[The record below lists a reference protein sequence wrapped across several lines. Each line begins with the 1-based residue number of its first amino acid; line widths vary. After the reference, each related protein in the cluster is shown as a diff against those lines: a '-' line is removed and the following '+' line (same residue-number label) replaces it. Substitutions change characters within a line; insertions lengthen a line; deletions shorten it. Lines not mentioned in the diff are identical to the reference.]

1 MKKTLLTLLTFFIG
15 CQFFATNFQTQNV
28 LDAPPNS
35 EKIIGVWYS
44 NLNTDTKWEYK
55 TDGKLYCYE
64 GGKTTAVFTYSISHA
79 CQGNNDAT
87 AEFIKLVDAERD
99 EYCYKINNINDG
111 NNGILS
117 LTGMHNQK
125 EVIYVN
131 DVNIKI

>member
-1 MKKTLLTLLTFFIG
+1 MKTKLLSLLTFFISFH
-15 CQFFATNFQTQNV
+15 FFATTNRKA

-44 NLNTDTKWEYK
+44 NANRTIKWEYK
-55 TDGKLYCYE
+55 NDGKLYCYE
-64 GGKTTAVFTYSISHA
+64 EGKTTAVFTYTISHT
-79 CQGNNDAT
+79 CQGNTDAT
-87 AEFIKLVDAERD
+87 IDYIKLVDSEKD
-99 EYCYKINNINDG
+99 EYCYKINKVNEG

-131 DVNIKI
+131 DVTIKI